1 MLDSS
6 SPSMAGELDPMVKME
21 SMKSTTKNRFTKRN
35 LSVFGKMIVEQAPEL
50 ENTMNLTKG
59 NTFIKVAT
67 NTTKTPKMKNT
78 FLSPRS
84 SNITFKARTFKT
96 TKKKKEYIVKD
107 LGLNDYI
114 MKQLESC
121 RLTDDYLQNHQTD

>member
-1 MLDSS
+1 MKHHMQQHDRVRSMLMSS

-21 SMKSTTKNRFTKRN
+21 SMKSTKGNRFTKRN
-35 LSVFGKMIVEQAPEL
+35 LSVFGKMIIEQPPEL

-59 NTFIKVAT
+59 NTFVKVAT

-78 FLSPRS
+78 FISPRN
-84 SNITFKARTFKT
+84 SNLTFKARTFKT
-96 TKKKKEYIVKD
+96 AKKKKDYIVKD

-114 MKQLESC
+114 MK
-121 RLTDDYLQNHQTD
+121 